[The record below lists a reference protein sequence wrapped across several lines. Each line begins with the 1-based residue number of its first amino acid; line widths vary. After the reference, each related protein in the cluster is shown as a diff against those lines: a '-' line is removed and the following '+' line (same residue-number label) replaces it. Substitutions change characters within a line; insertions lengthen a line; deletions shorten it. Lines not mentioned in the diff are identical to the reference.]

1 MGSRGAA
8 PEQRTTFG
16 PMPVRI
22 VTDSSCDL
30 TDEQAASLDIEVV
43 PLTVR
48 FGDTELVDRTELSV
62 EEFYRRMKTS
72 DELPQTAAPAPG
84 AFEAAFRRC
93 VDGGADGIVCVN
105 LSAQLSATMQSAQTA
120 AKALEGTVPV
130 EIVDSRSV
138 TLGLGEMVLWAAQ
151 EARDGAGVDAI
162 AEGVRSMASRQR
174 IWATLDTLENL
185 KKGGRIGGAKALVAN
200 LLSIKPAIQLHEGV
214 VEEAGKPR
222 TRGKALKW
230 LADKLLAEPAVE
242 RLAVV
247 HGEAPD
253 IDEFLALLAPR
264 YGPGDYK
271 VGIIGPIIGAHGGPR
286 VIGVTY
292 QVPR

>member
-1 MGSRGAA
+1 
-8 PEQRTTFG
+8 
-16 PMPVRI
+16 MPVRI

-30 TDEQAASLDIEVV
+30 TEEQAAALDIEVV

-48 FGDTELVDRTELSV
+48 FGDTELVDRSELSV
-62 EEFYRRMKTS
+62 EEFYRRMAS
-72 DELPQTAAPAPG
+72 SPELPQTAAPAPG

-93 VDGGADGIVCVN
+93 VDGGADGIVSVN

-120 AKALEGTVPV
+120 AKALEGTIPV
-130 EIVDSRSV
+130 EVLDSRSV
-138 TLGLGEMVLWAAQ
+138 TLGLGTMVLWAAEQ
-151 EARDGAGVDAI
+151 ARAGADVATI
-162 AEGVRSMASRQR
+162 SEGVRSMAERQR
-174 IWATLDTLENL
+174 IWATLDTLDNL
-185 KKGGRIGGAKALVAN
+185 KKGGRIGGAKALLAS
-200 LLSIKPAIQLHEGV
+200 LLSIKPAISLHEGV

-242 RLAVV
+242 HLSVV
-247 HGEAPD
+247 HGQAPD
-253 IDEFLALLAPR
+253 LDEFLSLLAPR
-264 YGPGDYK
+264 FGPDDYS

-292 QVPR
+292 RVPR